1 MMKNFRSIKNNPTLD
16 GLFGLSGDI
25 VYSNAGGKA
34 LTMRVISPWRND
46 KNAARRYPLILFIQG
61 SSWTFPNINAEI
73 PQLAWYA
80 RHGYVVATVTHR
92 NCWDGFPFPAFLQ
105 DVKCALRYLRA
116 HADEFA
122 IDPEKVTAYGTSS
135 GGNTALLLGLTGDD
149 PRYKTDEYA
158 DQSDAVSAVV
168 ECFGPT
174 DMFDLFD
181 FFKDRGGDITFV
193 EKLLGG
199 TADSE
204 IAKANAHDMSPL
216 LIAKESVAYPPTMIL
231 HGDCNNVVP
240 YESQGVRMFD
250 RLGELGCDVSL
261 IRVEGADH
269 EGDFW
274 SGELHDIVLEFI
286 NQQMKEI
293 RL

>member
-1 MMKNFRSIKNNPTLD
+1 MKDFRSIKNNPTLD
-16 GLFGLSGDI
+16 NLFGLSEDI
-25 VYSNAGGKA
+25 VYSNAGGKP
-34 LTMRVISPWRND
+34 LTMRVIFPW
-46 KNAARRYPLILFIQG
+46 KNEKSAGRKFPLILFIQG
-61 SSWTFPNINAEI
+61 SGWTFPNINSEI

-116 HADEFA
+116 HADEFS

-135 GGNTALLLGLTGDD
+135 GGNTALLLGMTGDD

-174 DMFDLFD
+174 DMFDLYE
-181 FFKDRGGDITFV
+181 FFKARGGDIAFV
-193 EKLLGG
+193 EKLLDGDE
-199 TADSE
+199 TSE
-204 IAKANAHDMSPL
+204 KARANARDMSPL
-216 LIAKESVAYPPTMIL
+216 LIAKEGAAYPPTMIL
-231 HGDCNNVVP
+231 HGDSDSVVP
-240 YESQGVRMFD
+240 YESQGVRMFE
-250 RLGELGCDVSL
+250 RLDELGCEVSL

-274 SGELHDIVLEFI
+274 SDELHNIVLEFI
-286 NQQMKEI
+286 DKQMKEI